1 MLTPATMRIYLVN
14 LARRPD
20 RLAVMEAMAARL
32 GLGFIRIDAV
42 DAATAPKAEI
52 DRLFAASGPLGEIP
66 PGDKC
71 CLLSHRLFWEKLV
84 ASGDDYATVLEDDAV
99 LTPGAAKFLTDASWI
114 PPGVNLV
121 KPEHYGPKGQR
132 ILVSDFVGIAPGFK
146 LARLRSRHTGTGGYI
161 ISRRAAERLLAVRL
175 FNLPVD
181 HLLFNPN
188 NSPEFSWLAPRQLVP
203 AVLRQ
208 QDFIGEKSD
217 IETFRKGFRKFDLT
231 YVKRELVRF
240 GYDLRLL
247 PQQAALA
254 LSGQAKLI
262 EIRTE

>member
-1 MLTPATMRIYLVN
+1 MRVYLVN
-14 LARRPD
+14 LDRRPD
-20 RLAVMEAMAARL
+20 RRATMEAMAARL
-32 GLGFIRIDAV
+32 GLHIIRIPAV
-42 DAATAPKAEI
+42 DAASAPTAQI

-71 CLLSHRLFWEKLV
+71 CLLSHRLFWEQLV
-84 ASGDDYATVLEDDAV
+84 ASGEDYATVLEDDAV
-99 LTPGAAKFLTDASWI
+99 LTASAPKFLTDASWI
-114 PPGVNLV
+114 PPGVDLV

-132 ILVSDFVGIAPGFK
+132 ILVSGRTAVAPGFE

-161 ISRRAAERLLAVRL
+161 ISRRAAQRLLAIKQ
-175 FNLPVD
+175 FHLPVD

-188 NSPEFSWLAPRQLVP
+188 NSPEFSWLAPQQLIP

-217 IETFRKGFRKFDLT
+217 IEAFRKGFRKFDVT
-231 YVKRELVRF
+231 YVKREMVRF
-240 GYDLRLL
+240 GYDLRLV
-247 PQQAALA
+247 PQQLALA
-254 LSGQAKLI
+254 LSGRAKLV

>member
-1 MLTPATMRIYLVN
+1 MRIYLVN
-14 LARRPD
+14 LDRRPD
-20 RLAVMEAMAARL
+20 RLAMMEAMAARL
-32 GLGFIRIDAV
+32 GLRFIRIPAV
-42 DAATAPKAEI
+42 DAANAPRAEI

-71 CLLSHRLFWEKLV
+71 CLLSHRQFWEQLV
-84 ASGDDYATVLEDDAV
+84 ASGEDYATVLEDDAV
-99 LTPGAAKFLTDASWI
+99 LTASAARFLTDASWI
-114 PPGVNLV
+114 PPGVDLV

-132 ILVSDFVGIAPGFK
+132 ILVSDSAAVAPGFE

-161 ISRRAAERLLAVRL
+161 ISRRAAEKLLAVKR

-188 NSPEFSWLAPRQLVP
+188 NSPEFSWLAPRQLIP

-217 IETFRKGFRKFDLT
+217 IETFRKGFRKLDLT

-240 GYDLRLL
+240 GYDLRLV
-247 PQQAALA
+247 PQQLALA
-254 LSGQAKLI
+254 LSGRAKLVK
-262 EIRTE
+262 IRTE